1 LQLLLES
8 RDRLRI
14 LNALNEEQYKRIS
27 VREKEEREAARRHL
41 AWDNK
46 AKLAKLKARNDEALA
61 KQKAAD
67 DIVRKAAEKA
77 GRLEAS
83 KVGDVVVGGLGGASP
98 HYQKMGLYALQK
110 EMRDAR
116 AVYRNQH
123 GCIMH
128 FDGRRKR
135 WVIREDAGKQG
146 GGGGGYHAPPVEEGE
161 DGAEAAGAGPPPLEM
176 NGEALTPVSAKKKRL
191 FWSATRLAD
200 MGNDEPP
207 VEIEESFPPVMV
219 EAARPFAAMQHRTA
233 KKTGE
238 LLLSGL
244 TGADEN
250 IGLMGVYTGGR
261 KYSKR
266 KTRGG
271 GGCVACMRTSSFK
284 SSACDCVMSEHRE

>member
-1 LQLLLES
+1 
-8 RDRLRI
+8 

-266 KTRGG
+266 KTRAG